1 MDWKS
6 VGRWSRVV
14 RFKGGY
20 GGLNMKIQCHLR
32 HSQSFLKL
40 NDRQLVIVP
49 LGLKL
54 EFEKTVKEWPIVW
67 QIGDGFVLSSNAIYF
82 YVLNN

>member
-1 MDWKS
+1 MGK
-6 VGRWSRVV
+6 WSIVV

-40 NDRQLVIVP
+40 NDRQLVIAP

-54 EFEKTVKEWPIVW
+54 ELEKTVKKWAIV
-67 QIGDGFVLSSNAIYF
+67 
-82 YVLNN
+82 